1 MTWSMPAWSLLS
13 LKLLPLPSSYRMSKV
28 DRIKTILVKSC
39 NALLSIAQSCDVP
52 NTFWWTTV
60 TTWSSCTVHSENMTA
75 ARQWRNKSVSDF
87 IYQTCKKQSQWRQK
101 VRHGT
106 ANGDCSSMLVRDRSI
121 MNATRTSANSEH
133 MNGTDTDCSAS
144 MKTNMD
150 TGKTDLCNILKSEV
164 LTRDKVTHSMLIHHD
179 PVSDHCEGETQ
190 IQTKQRLS

>member
-1 MTWSMPAWSLLS
+1 M
-13 LKLLPLPSSYRMSKV
+13 V
-28 DRIKTILVKSC
+28 ND
-39 NALLSIAQSCDVP
+39 
-52 NTFWWTTV
+52 
-60 TTWSSCTVHSENMTA
+60 
-75 ARQWRNKSVSDF
+75 
-87 IYQTCKKQSQWRQK
+87 
-101 VRHGT
+101 
-106 ANGDCSSMLVRDRSI
+106 DCSSMLVRDRSI

-133 MNGTDTDCSAS
+133 MNGTDTDSECSAS